1 MCIQIYSMQTQV
13 CTWEQWLVQFQILPV
28 VKQSALWNRSRLNAG
43 LLLIEIIHIKSGAK
57 NRVTKIA
64 PKVTQRGVL
73 KRNVSRICFGTCT
86 NWTLWNTCQPFRT
99 SASGNQTL
107 SLRAEFPD
115 MRCGRVRRC
124 TLAAEAD
131 WCRRGGAWTTNSRL
145 SKTTAC
151 WHVYSLN
158 LRHFYRLGK
167 VSCHK
172 TIN

>member
-1 MCIQIYSMQTQV
+1 MCIQIYSMQMRV

-28 VKQSALWNRSRLNAG
+28 VKQSALWNGSRLNAG

-57 NRVTKIA
+57 NRVAKIA

-115 MRCGRVRRC
+115 MRRSRVRRC
-124 TLAAEAD
+124 TPAAEAG
-131 WCRRGGAWTTNSRL
+131 WCGRGGAWTTNSGL
-145 SKTTAC
+145 SNNN
-151 WHVYSLN
+151 SL
-158 LRHFYRLGK
+158 LTC
-167 VSCHK
+167 VQPQP
-172 TIN
+172 